1 MKRSSRHSK
10 ERKLVSWFLSLL
22 FCILNGSNLFG
33 CGMVFGVIIGLLAFD
48 KSSSY
53 LGSFVFSSIVSPITA
68 SSYILIRELLYKLI
82 HYLGYRAQP
91 DLKVIRMRRG
101 LDIHVPVFKKYGQD
115 YRLLYKKRSKKLQ
128 KGYLLICLG
137 YFSGLSLIMITFTV
151 LLRGLFELLELE
163 SKLSSSEYK
172 QFLGF
177 LVYMGVFVLLFTGQ
191 KYWRKIVE
199 ALKKREN
206 VTVLA
211 VEHGYPIFATKE
223 EA

>member
-1 MKRSSRHSK
+1 MQRSLKPPKQSRF
-10 ERKLVSWFLSLL
+10 VPWFLSLL
-22 FCILNGSNLFG
+22 FCMLNGSSLFV
-33 CGMVFGVIIGLLAFD
+33 CGMCFTVVIIFLTTD
-48 KSSSY
+48 RDV
-53 LGSFVFSSIVSPITA
+53 GSFVVLVFISLLSNLIISF
-68 SSYILIRELLYKLI
+68 YILIREILYKLI
-82 HYLGYRAQP
+82 HCLGYRAQP

-101 LDIHVPVFKKYGQD
+101 FDIHFPVFEKYSQD
-115 YRLLYKKRSKKLQ
+115 YKLLYKKRSKKLQ
-128 KGYLLICLG
+128 IGYLLICLG

-177 LVYMGVFVLLFTGQ
+177 LVYMEIFVLLFTGG
-191 KYWRKIVE
+191 KYWKRITE
-199 ALKKREN
+199 ILKKREY
-206 VTVLA
+206 VSVLA

>member
-22 FCILNGSNLFG
+22 FCILNGNNLFV
-33 CGMVFGVIIGLLAFD
+33 CGMFFVVIEGLLVFD
-48 KSSSY
+48 KDSFSLSSF
-53 LGSFVFSSIVSPITA
+53 LFLSIVSAVTA
-68 SSYILIRELLYKLI
+68 SSYILIRELLYRLI

-101 LDIHVPVFKKYGQD
+101 LDISFPVFEKYGQD
-115 YRLLYKKRSKKLQ
+115 YRLLYTRRSKKLQ
-128 KGYLLICLG
+128 IGYLLICLG
-137 YFSGLSLIMITFTV
+137 YFCGLTHIVIGYAFILRKILESLKLTFTDFARYPAV
-151 LLRGLFELLELE
+151 
-163 SKLSSSEYK
+163 
-172 QFLGF
+172 
-177 LVYMGVFVLLFTGQ
+177 LVYMVTMIVIIMGNRSW
-191 KYWRKIVE
+191 KKITE
-199 ALKKREN
+199 RLKAREN

>member
-1 MKRSSRHSK
+1 
-10 ERKLVSWFLSLL
+10 
-22 FCILNGSNLFG
+22 
-33 CGMVFGVIIGLLAFD
+33 MVFGVIIGLLAFD

-101 LDIHVPVFKKYGQD
+101 LDISFPVFEKYGQD
-115 YRLLYKKRSKKLQ
+115 YRLLYKKRSKKPQ
-128 KGYLLICLG
+128 IGYLLICLG

-151 LLRGLFELLELE
+151 LLRGLFVLLELE

-199 ALKKREN
+199 ALKKRAN